1 MSWVQWCM
9 PLTPAF
15 REAETGGSLW
25 AGARST
31 KWDQKSQ
38 GSTAKVV
45 SKKKKKKGKK
55 ERREKMIRFF
65 LAPSLTHSF
74 QSVRNSY
81 QVSFR
86 TVLVL
91 SSEIPILSPWSTV
104 ISTTFIFCLFC
115 FLRQGCMQPTNASNP
130 TSQVLGSQGELL
142 HPGFLSIFY
151 HSKHCFFYTI
161 LPDSKGYLSWNSLLS
176 PD

>member
-1 MSWVQWCM
+1 
-9 PLTPAF
+9 
-15 REAETGGSLW
+15 
-25 AGARST
+25 
-31 KWDQKSQ
+31 
-38 GSTAKVV
+38 
-45 SKKKKKKGKK
+45 
-55 ERREKMIRFF
+55 MIRFF

-81 QVSFR
+81 RSQ
-86 TVLVL
+86 LL
-91 SSEIPILSPWSTV
+91 PGILSYCLGFIFGDSNSEFL
-104 ISTTFIFCLFC
+104 IYCNFYHFIFCLFC